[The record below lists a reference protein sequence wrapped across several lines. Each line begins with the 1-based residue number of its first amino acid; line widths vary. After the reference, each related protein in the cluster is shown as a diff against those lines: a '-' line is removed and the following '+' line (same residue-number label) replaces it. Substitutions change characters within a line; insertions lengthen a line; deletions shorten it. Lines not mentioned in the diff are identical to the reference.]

1 MWQIHVGYNGSPK
14 LQPSYTLFF
23 RWLYTTSPPPPS
35 PHNTTSTTTSSFWVL
50 HFWSSTSTHYT
61 QAHYSFIIN
70 TIVVAWVS
78 LTLPTHHTSP
88 KRTERKGGSGE
99 EVIDYLLAGC
109 AVQQNKT
116 KKIKTI
122 WENLQL
128 KQTNGWLEHKERV
141 ESEIKGAFSTT
152 TVIRQLWVPYWGLQP
167 TFVSIICMYVCM
179 CVCVCVRFSQIFLEG
194 LT

>member
-1 MWQIHVGYNGSPK
+1 M
-14 LQPSYTLFF
+14 QPSYALFF

-88 KRTERKGGSGE
+88 KRTERKGGGGE

-167 TFVSIICMYVCM
+167 TFASIICMYVCM

>member
-1 MWQIHVGYNGSPK
+1 MLGTTVVQNCSLHMLSFSDGCTPSP
-14 LQPSYTLFF
+14 
-23 RWLYTTSPPPPS
+23 PPPPS
-35 PHNTTSTTTSSFWVL
+35 PHNTTSTTTTSSFWVL

-70 TIVVAWVS
+70 TIVVAWVF

-88 KRTERKGGSGE
+88 KRKERKRGGVGGWL
-99 EVIDYLLAGC
+99 ITYWLAVLC
-109 AVQQNKT
+109 NKT
-116 KKIKTI
+116 KQKKSKTI

-167 TFVSIICMYVCM
+167 TFVSIM
-179 CVCVCVRFSQIFLEG
+179 CVCVFHKYF
-194 LT
+194 